1 MVKALVVDFDGVIVR
16 KSEFFK
22 QEAWTIVFSAYG
34 DSYLPHLKKAEEKF
48 GGGRGGDRFDILR
61 ETYRSLGE
69 PEEKLSR
76 LVEKGAQIFDEYVQK
91 KISEAGADSE
101 VVQELEKISKR
112 VPIYVNSATPVDAL
126 KRTILNLGISRL
138 FRGVLG
144 RPNSKIENFRSAAA
158 AEKCSPGEIL
168 FIGDSD
174 SDAKVAAEF
183 GCKFIGYANEWN
195 RWMGTDKSFPVIIS
209 FAELEKH
216 L

>member
-126 KRTILNLGISRL
+126 KRAILNLGISRL

-158 AEKCSPGEIL
+158 AENVRQ
-168 FIGDSD
+168 
-174 SDAKVAAEF
+174 AKYYLLATATATRKLQRNLAVNSSVMPTN
-183 GCKFIGYANEWN
+183 GIDGWV
-195 RWMGTDKSFPVIIS
+195 RIIVS
-209 FAELEKH
+209 GHHLFAELEKH

>member
-91 KISEAGADSE
+91 RYQKQGLIRKLFKNWKNIEARSDLCKFRYSGRCA
-101 VVQELEKISKR
+101 K
-112 VPIYVNSATPVDAL
+112 AHH
-126 KRTILNLGISRL
+126 LNLGISRF

-144 RPNSKIENFRSAAA
+144 RPNSKIENFVWQRR
-158 AEKCSPGEIL
+158 KNVRQ
-168 FIGDSD
+168 
-174 SDAKVAAEF
+174 AKYYLLATATATR
-183 GCKFIGYANEWN
+183 KLQRIW
-195 RWMGTDKSFPVIIS
+195 
-209 FAELEKH
+209 L
-216 L
+216 